1 MTAPA
6 VSWMNSKTRMVEPD
20 PMEKRLFTTEEL
32 AHYLGIS
39 PKTVRNWRSSGKI
52 PEDAI
57 VPLAGV
63 RYDKDAI
70 DEWIR
75 SIKSQ
80 KPKPVDVGVDLSRSP
95 SGRGEGYGRP

>member
-1 MTAPA
+1 
-6 VSWMNSKTRMVEPD
+6 
-20 PMEKRLFTTEEL
+20 MEKRLLTTEEL

-39 PKTVRNWRSSGKI
+39 PKTVRNWRSLGKI

-63 RYDKDAI
+63 RYDKEAI

-75 SIKSQ
+75 SIKEG
-80 KPKPVDVGVDLSRSP
+80 KAKPVKVGVDLSGS
-95 SGRGEGYGRP
+95 SGGGGGYGRP